1 MADFREKEQ
10 GGAARSLRTC
20 WLTPQREED
29 PMEPDARIRTLL
41 GVELPILQAP
51 MAGAQDSALAIAVC
65 EAGGLGALPCAMLS
79 PDQIRAEVAAIR
91 AATARPFNLNFFCHA
106 KPAPDPEREAAW
118 RERLAPYYR
127 ETGADMASIAAATRA
142 PFDETFCALVEEL
155 QPPVVSFHF
164 GLPAPR
170 FVARVKA
177 AGAKVLSSATTVAE
191 ARWLAEHGCH
201 AIIAQGAEA
210 GGHRGMFLT
219 QDVAAQVGT
228 MALVPQVV
236 DAVRL
241 PVIASGGLA
250 DARGIVASLALGAGA
265 VQIGTAYLLTPEAT
279 IGATWRQALAETR
292 DDASVLTNVFTG
304 RPARGMR
311 NRLIDDLGPLSAEA
325 PAFPLASAAVAPL
338 RAKTE
343 PRGDGAFTSL
353 WSGQAARLARAE
365 PAFDM
370 TRRLAAEADALRAR
384 LAG

>member
-1 MADFREKEQ
+1 
-10 GGAARSLRTC
+10 
-20 WLTPQREED
+20 
-29 PMEPDARIRTLL
+29 MEPDARIRTLL

-51 MAGAQDSALAIAVC
+51 MAGAQGSALAIAVC

-118 RERLAPYYR
+118 RERLAPYYH

-241 PVIASGGLA
+241 PVIASGGVA
-250 DARGIVASLALGAGA
+250 DARGLVASLALGAGA
-265 VQIGTAYLLTPEAT
+265 AQIGTAYLLTPEAT
-279 IGATWRQALAETR
+279 IGATWRQALAATR
-292 DDASVLTNVFTG
+292 DDASVLTNVFSG

-311 NRLIDDLGPLSAEA
+311 NRLINDLGPLSAAA

-343 PRGDGAFTSL
+343 PRGDGSFTSL

-370 TRRLAAEADALRAR
+370 TRRLAAEAEALRRR
-384 LAG
+384 LATR

>member
-1 MADFREKEQ
+1 MFVLSGEGT
-10 GGAARSLRTC
+10 GGVAGSLRTC
-20 WLTPQREED
+20 WRKPQREEN
-29 PMEPDARIRTLL
+29 PMALDQRIQALL
-41 GVELPILQAP
+41 GVDLPILQAP
-51 MAGAQDSALAIAVC
+51 MAGAQGSALAIAVC

-91 AATARPFNLNFFCHA
+91 ASTTKPFNLNFFCHTR
-106 KPAPDPEREAAW
+106 PTPDAAREAAW
-118 RERLAPYYR
+118 RERLLPYYD
-127 ETGADMASIAAATRA
+127 ETGADPASIAAASRA
-142 PFDETFCALVEEL
+142 PFDDTFCALVEEL
-155 QPPVVSFHF
+155 CPAVVSFHF

-170 FVARVKA
+170 FIARVKA

-219 QDVAAQVGT
+219 RDVAAQVGT
-228 MALVPQVV
+228 MALVPQIV
-236 DAVRL
+236 DAVKL
-241 PVIASGGLA
+241 PVIAAGGVA
-250 DARGIVASLALGAGA
+250 DARGILASLALGASG
-265 VQIGTAYLLTPEAT
+265 VQIGTAYLPCPETT
-279 IGATWRQALAETR
+279 ISATWRKALAETR
-292 DDASVLTNVFTG
+292 DDASVLTNVFSG

-311 NRLIDDLGPLSAEA
+311 NRLIDELGPLSDIA

-343 PRGDGAFTSL
+343 SQGDGSFASL

-365 PAFDM
+365 PAFDV
-370 TRRLAAEADALRAR
+370 TRRLAAETEALRAR